1 MFSFSQAK
9 RKLKATFG
17 PRERKLGFEEAQTT
31 LSIVSSRSNLA
42 TASEAGLEKPLEVLL
57 SSSVNAEWMLI
68 ESRDRFRNIK
78 SNLARA
84 SGIKHTMISGTR
96 KGNFVEAFEKILV
109 AETDIGPIILDNG
122 DTSKMEK
129 QMSALVDKKLAA
141 INKKQWRVKVCGRSV
156 EVREQVDRI
165 VKVVLVAKNFVSPVA
180 SIDPVHAGLPW
191 AGVCMLLP
199 VSDL

>member
-84 SGIKHTMISGTR
+84 SGIKHTMTSGTR